1 MREAERFSHQRDRMA
16 TITVKRCIAALLVC
30 AVGLALSACGANYVA
45 DYWPHFAGG
54 EPNDLPPRPGSPGYR
69 KYIEHGQP
77 PDGGNAP
84 AASGQPP
91 AGGVTPEFAARQPG
105 GGAQQAPA
113 GSTAAAPAQQ
123 PVSAAPPP
131 RTTDQNVGQ
140 GGLY

>member
-1 MREAERFSHQRDRMA
+1 MA
-16 TITVKRCIAALLVC
+16 TITVKRCIAALFVC
-30 AVGLALSACGANYVA
+30 AVGLTLSACGANYVA

-54 EPNDLPPRPGSPGYR
+54 EPNDVPPRPGSPGYR
-69 KYIEHGQP
+69 KFIEHGQS
-77 PDGGNAP
+77 PDSRSAP
-84 AASGQPP
+84 AANGQPP

-105 GGAQQAPA
+105 GAQQAPA
-113 GSTAAAPAQQ
+113 GTTAAAPAQQ